1 MKIKNLRAP
10 VAQRSSG
17 SFVSHLDPES
27 VYVLN
32 EFKTGIP
39 KFLNYFAVAL
49 EGAPSG
55 SEGYLV
61 GSKTSTADL
70 ALAHVLDG
78 LEHALPRR
86 MAVIKSDKKYER
98 LWVLKTRVESEAGVA
113 QYLKSDRKMPWG
125 NGIFRHYPELDGEE

>member
-1 MKIKNLRAP
+1 MN
-10 VAQRSSG
+10 S
-17 SFVSHLDPES
+17 
-27 VYVLN
+27 
-32 EFKTGIP
+32 KTGIP
-39 KFLNYFAVAL
+39 KFLNYFAVVL

-86 MAVIKSDKKYER
+86 MTVIKSDKKYEK